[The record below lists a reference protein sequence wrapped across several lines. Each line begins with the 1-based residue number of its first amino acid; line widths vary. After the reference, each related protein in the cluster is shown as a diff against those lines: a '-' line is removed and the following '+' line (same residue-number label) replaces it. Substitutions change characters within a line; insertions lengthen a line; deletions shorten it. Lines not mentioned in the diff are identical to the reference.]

1 MPRRFVVVSA
11 EGLADCVGIG
21 GPLPCFGNA
30 LYSTIRLSNTSRLGG
45 HVRTYS
51 SRSWAVGAVP
61 GAESSSFSILLLAY
75 RESSVTEGGRF
86 GTTVRTRAQGLDDES
101 KADDSAVNPLPALHA
116 ALPLVPSLYH
126 LRYTSA
132 SRLPTQPTP
141 HM

>member
-1 MPRRFVVVSA
+1 MFWQ
-11 EGLADCVGIG
+11 C
-21 GPLPCFGNA
+21 
-30 LYSTIRLSNTSRLGG
+30 LYSTIRLSNTSRLG

-51 SRSWAVGAVP
+51 SRSWAVGAGP
-61 GAESSSFSILLLAY
+61 GAESSLFRYSYIAY
-75 RESSVTEGGRF
+75 RLSP
-86 GTTVRTRAQGLDDES
+86 RAGALEPPCALVHKGWTMSRRQMIALT
-101 KADDSAVNPLPALHA
+101 AVNPLPALHA